1 MDTISHVLR
10 LARLEATVD
19 TRCLSADSTRT
30 EIDTHGTRVAP
41 FHLVL
46 AGETSLQVAERTL
59 TMRAGDVVLF
69 TGGSPH
75 LCTTPGTGPVRG
87 VVTTPGRSFTTAPTD
102 TAEGENGDKL
112 ELLCGHYTFRP
123 GAGAILFRSLP
134 EAVHVSLTQDGQGSQ
149 GDENVRL
156 LSSLIRLEAQNDG
169 LGSAAVLSALCNA
182 LLAMVLRTATATG
195 TVSEAVVWTA
205 ASDEDIAGVIEAI
218 IREPGSDWSLARLA
232 KMTQLS
238 RATLIRR
245 FARSTGM
252 TVGSFIMYARLMAAA
267 EFLTETN
274 LTVSKIAA
282 SVGYQSE
289 STFSHAFRLELGL
302 TPARFRKAHKSAA

>member
-1 MDTISHVLR
+1 M
-10 LARLEATVD
+10 
-19 TRCLSADSTRT
+19 

-46 AGETSLQVAERTL
+46 EGETSLQVAERTL
-59 TMRAGDVVLF
+59 TLRAGDVVLF

-75 LCTTPGTGPVRG
+75 LFTTPGTGPLRG
-87 VVTTPGRSFTTAPTD
+87 VVTTPGRSFTTARID

-149 GDENVRL
+149 GDEIVRL

-289 STFSHAFRLELGL
+289 STFSRAFRLELGL

>member
-19 TRCLSADSTRT
+19 TRCLLADSTRM
-30 EIDTHGTRVAP
+30 EIDTRGTRVAP

-46 AGETSLQVAERTL
+46 EGETSLQVTGRTL
-59 TMRAGDVVLF
+59 AMRAGDVVLF
-69 TGGSPH
+69 TGSSPH
-75 LCTTPGTGPVRG
+75 QFTTPGSGPVRG
-87 VVTTPGRSFTTAPTD
+87 VTTTPGRSFTTARTEV
-102 TAEGENGDKL
+102 AEGDHGERTL
-112 ELLCGHYTFRP
+112 ELLCGHYTYGP

-134 EAVHVSLTQDGQGSQ
+134 EAVHVSLTQDGQGTP
-149 GDENVRL
+149 GNETVRL

-169 LGSAAVLSALCNA
+169 VGSAAILSALCNA
-182 LLAMVLRTATATG
+182 LLAMVLRTATG
-195 TVSEAVVWTA
+195 TLTEAAVWTA

-245 FARSTGM
+245 FTRGTGM

-267 EFLTETN
+267 DLLTESN
-274 LTVSKIAA
+274 LTVAEIAA
-282 SVGYQSE
+282 SVGYRSE
-289 STFSHAFRLELGL
+289 STFSRAFRIELGL
-302 TPARFRKAHKSAA
+302 TPARFRKAHKFTA